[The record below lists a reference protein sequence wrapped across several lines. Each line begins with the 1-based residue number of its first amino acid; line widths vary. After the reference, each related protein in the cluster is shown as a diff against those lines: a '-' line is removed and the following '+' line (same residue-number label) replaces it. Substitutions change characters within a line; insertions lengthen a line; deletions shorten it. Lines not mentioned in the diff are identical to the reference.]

1 MNRIIR
7 YISTVKS
14 RPSAGLR
21 AAGSI
26 MAVCVA
32 GFVAL
37 TLWGCQRKELQVQEY
52 MAVVSIDNGVGTKGM
67 LPDDENTPQINDI
80 AIFAFREDDLVGYLY
95 ESGLAQSRKTV
106 FPMTLIRG
114 GDIEFYVIANSA
126 PGFFKVV
133 SGNAQG
139 DNNVGTVL
147 SKTSTAN
154 PPSYKKSDIKGF
166 RVEINNREIEGYW
179 YAPMANLAT
188 KENGSENRTFNVS
201 SGTGY
206 TRIPVEVSRAVSKVK
221 MCFVR
226 PSKVQGLQI
235 NDEYY
240 KIKNIDLYQKVNQTK
255 LSDGQPEEAYYG
267 QNHQRYNIYNI
278 ETNPTGNG
286 SIDENGNTNGTI
298 SKVFEYDANGD
309 VPSEYYNSEVA
320 EMRELF
326 QAFGQ
331 LYAFPDMYGGN
342 NTSGNEPSQDSDKVS
357 YVEVSYQEGNV
368 NRDRKIYLPT
378 FERNTQVNIWCV
390 LKSSGFDILYTVSD
404 WDEMEIEVPG
414 FK

>member
-52 MAVVSIDNGVGTKGM
+52 MAVVSIDNGVVGTKGM
-67 LPDDENTPQINDI
+67 LPDDENTPQIDDI
-80 AIFAFREDDLVGYLY
+80 AIFAFSRDSLVGYLY

-126 PGFFKVV
+126 TGFFKVV
-133 SGNAQG
+133 SGDDPG
-139 DNNVGTVL
+139 DDVGTVL
-147 SKTSTAN
+147 SRTSTAN
-154 PPSYKKSDIKGF
+154 PPSYTKDDIQSF
-166 RVEINNREIEGYW
+166 RVEIGNRDLGEFW

-206 TRIPVEVSRAVSKVK
+206 TKIPVEVSRAVSKVK

-226 PSKVQGLQI
+226 PSKVDSFTISDQH
-235 NDEYY
+235 Y
-240 KIKNIDLYQKVNQTK
+240 KIKNIDLFQKVNQTK
-255 LSDGQPEEAYYG
+255 LSDGQPVKAYYG
-267 QNHQRYNIYNI
+267 QNYQKFNIYNP

-286 SIDENGNTNGTI
+286 SIDENGNDEGTI
-298 SKVFEYDANGD
+298 SKVFVYDANGD

-331 LYAFPDMYGGN
+331 SYAFPDMYGGN

-357 YVEVSYQEGNV
+357 YVQVSYLEGN
-368 NRDRKIYLPT
+368 NEHERKIFLPT

-390 LKSSGFDILYTVSD
+390 LSSSGFDILYTVSD

>member
-80 AIFAFREDDLVGYLY
+80 AIFAFSEEDDLVGYLY
-95 ESGLAQSRKTV
+95 ESELAQSRKTV

-114 GDIEFYVIANSA
+114 GNIEFYVIANSA

-133 SGNAQG
+133 SG
-139 DNNVGTVL
+139 DDSRDDVGTVL
-147 SKTSTAN
+147 SRTSTAN
-154 PPSYKKSDIKGF
+154 PPSYTKDDIQSF
-166 RVEINNREIEGYW
+166 RVEIGNRDFGKFW

-206 TRIPVEVSRAVSKVK
+206 TKIPVEVSRAVSKVEVYLQDNDSENWSFNNCIQELNLESRGVYPTNMLDVEIQQGIELK
-221 MCFVR
+221 FECTQKGQYNYDPYGDNTQYREIDYTKIWEYYIF
-226 PSKVQGLQI
+226 PNTSGGNLAGNLIDGNEDACTILEIKYIYNGKNQNKKVYLPPCSRNECIRVWCNLG
-235 NDEYY
+235 NDE
-240 KIKNIDLYQKVNQTK
+240 DLSFTYTVSNW
-255 LSDGQPEEAYYG
+255 
-267 QNHQRYNIYNI
+267 
-278 ETNPTGNG
+278 
-286 SIDENGNTNGTI
+286 
-298 SKVFEYDANGD
+298 VFMEID
-309 VPSEYYNSEVA
+309 VPSFN
-320 EMRELF
+320 
-326 QAFGQ
+326 
-331 LYAFPDMYGGN
+331 
-342 NTSGNEPSQDSDKVS
+342 
-357 YVEVSYQEGNV
+357 
-368 NRDRKIYLPT
+368 
-378 FERNTQVNIWCV
+378 
-390 LKSSGFDILYTVSD
+390 
-404 WDEMEIEVPG
+404 
-414 FK
+414 